1 MSPILEAVFS
11 ENGSPRAEDKNL
23 TGSEANDGTYEVAG
37 RPITHNMTDMVR
49 LANIPRILPPNGSRY
64 ETEDE
69 RCTALADMHIA
80 QLIFQ
85 HNGLATSEDGCQNKC
100 VARQIVMQFL
110 VHVRYFSRCTYVQ
123 LYCTY
128 KYVPYKFPPSF
139 LGNTGNLVGFSRSSS
154 SAILASN
161 L

>member
-1 MSPILEAVFS
+1 VFS
-11 ENGSPRAEDKNL
+11 ENGYPRAEDKNL

-69 RCTALADMHIA
+69 RCTTLADMHIA

-85 HNGLATSEDGCQNKC
+85 HNGLATSEDGCRNKY
-100 VARQIVMQFL
+100 VARQILRRL
-110 VHVRYFSRCTYVQ
+110 VKQ
-123 LYCTY
+123 
-128 KYVPYKFPPSF
+128 
-139 LGNTGNLVGFSRSSS
+139 G
-154 SAILASN
+154 
-161 L
+161 